1 MQVAGTVLASRK
13 VMVIEPLL
21 VPVGFVVILVAVAVY
36 TVYRRTQRNGS
47 GMTRKDD
54 HHPGGP

>member
-1 MQVAGTVLASRK
+1 
-13 VMVIEPLL
+13 MVIEPLL

-36 TVYRRTQRNGS
+36 AVYRRTQRNGS

-54 HHPGGP
+54 HPSGP